1 MRRALQAAGVGSP
14 FSRDALEDAGARH
27 GPPFAVVCSNSMDL
41 EVGR

>member
-1 MRRALQAAGVGSP
+1 MRSTLGKASVASP

-27 GPPFAVVCSNSMDL
+27 GPPFAVVCSGQMDL